1 MKKIPSFLTFQI
13 LMHLQQLKGMQSSR
27 PGLFCKK
34 LHENGMEL
42 DLGAESPPVE
52 RFLVLTPGG

>member
-1 MKKIPSFLTFQI
+1 
-13 LMHLQQLKGMQSSR
+13 MHLQQLKGMQSSR

-42 DLGAESPPVE
+42 DLGAEPPPVE
-52 RFLVLTPGG
+52 TFLSFTPRG

>member
-1 MKKIPSFLTFQI
+1 
-13 LMHLQQLKGMQSSR
+13 MHLQQLKGMQSSR

-42 DLGAESPPVE
+42 DLGAEPPLVE
-52 RFLVLTPGG
+52 FFWVLPPGGKLTNL